1 MLTFVAAA
9 PHMPPAGPLAPLRR
23 LVFGPREIPP
33 PPPPGEAGDYSLL
46 ELLSS

>member
-33 PPPPGEAGDYSLL
+33 GEAGDYSLL